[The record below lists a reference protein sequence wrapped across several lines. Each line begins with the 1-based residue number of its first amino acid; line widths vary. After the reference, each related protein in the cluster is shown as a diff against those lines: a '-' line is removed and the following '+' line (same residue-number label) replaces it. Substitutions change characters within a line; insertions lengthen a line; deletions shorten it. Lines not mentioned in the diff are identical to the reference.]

1 MFIKKNYIHYNKKKT
16 QIIYELNFVCK
27 QVLYTDCNF
36 WHHGARI
43 WHHKIKF
50 AVNGIWSHVPSVIKN
65 NLTITPSKFF
75 IIIMIFIILIIINN
89 ILIVLTI
96 Y

>member
-50 AVNGIWSHVPSVIKN
+50 AVNGI
-65 NLTITPSKFF
+65 
-75 IIIMIFIILIIINN
+75 
-89 ILIVLTI
+89 
-96 Y
+96 